1 MLVFVPLNHIDD
13 NPYQRRAEYGDIEE
27 LAERIHAAKSSY
39 PETLGL
45 MQVPRGRVVVVDTDT
60 IVGSDSVKRF
70 VGKDGRWNEDPKTF
84 RVQLAFGHRR
94 KRAFEY
100 LNRFGEKYDG
110 DYYYMPIHIDPL
122 TDKQML
128 DAVWA
133 ENYERKDISAVEQ
146 AELIQLKLQQ
156 LGPDAT
162 HATIG
167 NEWGLSR
174 PVISNRLGL
183 LELPDSV
190 KQANRDGRVSE
201 RLALALKPVL
211 RIGELTKG
219 SGVSWGSKVGE
230 QWGPPA
236 SPEKYVE
243 YAIANPDKVT
253 SDDVREFAKRL
264 TRHAGEQLPSWL
276 GKEKI
281 DGRGVEQPQC
291 KGCPFRI
298 DQSCLKPSCMKAK
311 LQLWPDIAL
320 EAFSRTSGIPVSD
333 READLE
339 PFADSHLLRHRL
351 RELYAAGET
360 GGGMVC
366 AWRVGRGGHV
376 RPYGEKSGDYV
387 YNVANETDGR
397 CGIALGYRGT
407 LPATEVGGNQSGE
420 PVYEMPEAELILEW
434 NTEALKI
441 QKAAHKTMTA
451 ALTNAL
457 LHQVAEFDV
466 LQALIFPVDAEW
478 IDDVSKLAKHVAEF
492 LIDRGRG
499 VGYAY
504 SPYDL
509 TEIYQT
515 TVKRAGLQIDV
526 LGSASE
532 VVEKIAVV
540 ILQGWYGNNNYTG
553 YGWEKNANRT
563 ALRIAEWEQQ
573 PGAAASP
580 MAEHI
585 ARAKRHIEEKIAAE
599 GEAAK
604 NAERERLEKETAVA
618 DDTAVCGHCGDALEI
633 TDGTTCSCGAV
644 VCEDCYVEEN
654 HVFHDTDR
662 DPFFDDLV
670 AKFPELVKEETAV
683 PIPTTDTPAVAWLR
697 SYVDDTGRTWREL
710 EPNQTHHANSP
721 CFQAFTRAF
730 PDEAEPKW
738 QLKQARAVLEQEA
751 AVMQEVSA

>member
-84 RVQLAFGHRR
+84 RIQLAFGHRR

-162 HATIG
+162 HAAIG
-167 NEWGLSR
+167 QEWGLSR

-183 LELPDSV
+183 LELPESV

-201 RLALALKPVL
+201 RLALALKPIL

-219 SGVSWGSKVGE
+219 SKVEWGKKVGE
-230 QWGPPA
+230 QWGNPA
-236 SPEKYVE
+236 SPEAYVE
-243 YAIANPDKVT
+243 YVLANADTIT

-264 TRHAGEQLPSWL
+264 MRHAGEELPGWL
-276 GKEKI
+276 GKETI
-281 DGRGVEQPQC
+281 AGAGIEQPQC

-311 LQLWPDIAL
+311 LKAWPDIAV
-320 EAFSRTSGIPVSD
+320 EAFSQKSGIPISD
-333 READLE
+333 READFKLFGND
-339 PFADSHLLRHRL
+339 PSARARL
-351 RELYAAGET
+351 KALYDAGET

-366 AWRVGRGGHV
+366 GWLVGDSAA
-376 RPYGEKSGDYV
+376 RPYGEKSGSYV
-387 YNVANETDGR
+387 WNMVREKDGR
-397 CGIALGYRGT
+397 CGIALGYRGN
-407 LPATEVGGNQSGE
+407 LPATEAGGGQSGE
-420 PVYEMPEAELILEW
+420 PVYEMPEAELISEW
-434 NTEALKI
+434 NAEALKI
-441 QKAAHKTMTA
+441 QKAAYKTMTA
-451 ALTNAL
+451 AFTDGL
-457 LHQVAEFDV
+457 LHQVDSFDV
-466 LQALIFPVDAEW
+466 LQTLIFSHDSEW
-478 IDDVSKLAKHVAEF
+478 IDDPDKLAKKVAEF
-492 LIDRGRG
+492 LIDRGQG
-499 VGYAY
+499 VTYAY

-509 TEIYQT
+509 IYIYQSA
-515 TVKRAGLQIDV
+515 VKRAGLQFHV
-526 LGSASE
+526 LGSSSE
-532 VVEKIAVV
+532 ATEKAAVV

-738 QLKQARAVLEQEA
+738 QLKQARAILEQEA